1 MNNKLLLAALMAA
14 SPIHP
19 CWALHGDNDFGPVG
33 IVRGQTLR
41 INVVNT
47 STSAHHSCPLV
58 VSFLDSSG
66 KEIGESDSV
75 ILEPDQTGH
84 FDLNADS
91 LELARSER
99 KQIRGH
105 ISLSVRGGGYA
116 CRHVIA
122 TEEVFN
128 NETGQTVILNS
139 LLAERFTPHRRSGEA
154 GY

>member
-14 SPIHP
+14 FPMYP
-19 CWALHGDNDFGPVG
+19 CWALHGENDFGLVG

-47 STSAHHSCPLV
+47 SLLAHHACPLV
-58 VSFLDSSG
+58 VSFLDGSG
-66 KEIGESDSV
+66 KEIGKSNSL
-75 ILEPDQTGH
+75 ILEFGQAGH
-84 FDLNADS
+84 FDLNGDS
-91 LELARSER
+91 LELARGER

-105 ISLSVRGGGYA
+105 ISLSLRGGGYA

-128 NETGQTVILNS
+128 NETGQTVILNPV
-139 LLAERFTPHRRSGEA
+139 LTERFSP
-154 GY
+154 